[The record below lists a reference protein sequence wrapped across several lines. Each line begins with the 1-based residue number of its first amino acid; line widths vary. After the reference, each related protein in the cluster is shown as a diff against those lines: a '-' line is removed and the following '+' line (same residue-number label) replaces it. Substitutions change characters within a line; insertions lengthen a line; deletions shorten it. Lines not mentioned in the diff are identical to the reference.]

1 MNRIGFGLGFSLLL
15 APLVL
20 AFNSVVEL
28 RQGLPNAD
36 PEDLTRDLII
46 ACVVFGFG
54 SVVGYIGY
62 VVVGYNFDALPSRPR
77 WLYGVMLLI
86 GILWLPHLGL
96 GACVGLAL
104 LVFTI
109 RKRDQFESFSANG
122 VEAPMLG

>member
-28 RQGLPNAD
+28 RQGLLNAD
-36 PEDLTRDLII
+36 HEDLMREFIM

-54 SVVGYIGY
+54 SFVGYIGY
-62 VVVGYNFDALPSRPR
+62 VVVGYNFDALPARPR
-77 WLYGVMLLI
+77 WLYWVMLLI

-96 GACVGLAL
+96 GTCVGLAL

-109 RKRDQFESFSANG
+109 RERDQFECSSSNG